1 MTLGPV
7 ADQTTAAPASTA
19 SPTQYDAVTGSL
31 AFGMAADDALGNLT
45 KALAACKEDAAER
58 DKQQAAAH
66 ALAIDDY
73 KRQLD
78 ALRKKLEE
86 ASTISVEASKASAIA
101 SAESSKL
108 AYESILL
115 LTGGSAPDSAK
126 KADSLDG
133 FTPEPAK

>member
-1 MTLGPV
+1 MIVDVSTRGGPAQV
-7 ADQTTAAPASTA
+7 TTMPSKTI
-19 SPTQYDAVTGSL
+19 V
-31 AFGMAADDALGNLT
+31 
-45 KALAACKEDAAER
+45 ALA
-58 DKQQAAAH
+58 
-66 ALAIDDY
+66 L
-73 KRQLD
+73 
-78 ALRKKLEE
+78 LEE

-115 LTGGSAPDSAK
+115 LTGGSASDSAK

>member
-1 MTLGPV
+1 MNRHLRGPYDDRRRLDTRRPRAGHHHALQDHRRSRAPRRLVYYGPPRRPGELGP
-7 ADQTTAAPASTA
+7 P
-19 SPTQYDAVTGSL
+19 
-31 AFGMAADDALGNLT
+31 
-45 KALAACKEDAAER
+45 
-58 DKQQAAAH
+58 
-66 ALAIDDY
+66 
-73 KRQLD
+73 
-78 ALRKKLEE
+78 KKLEE

>member
-1 MTLGPV
+1 MLR
-7 ADQTTAAPASTA
+7 DSRRRRAAKLYA
-19 SPTQYDAVTGSL
+19 
-31 AFGMAADDALGNLT
+31 
-45 KALAACKEDAAER
+45 KAIAACKEDAEAAAELAAER
-58 DKQQAAAH
+58 EKQQASKH
-66 ALAIDDY
+66 ALAIEDY

-78 ALRKKLEE
+78 DLRKKLEE

>member
-1 MTLGPV
+1 MLRAARLPRVFFIYLTTPHAEIIATRPLAALKSSTTLEI
-7 ADQTTAAPASTA
+7 
-19 SPTQYDAVTGSL
+19 
-31 AFGMAADDALGNLT
+31 T

>member
-1 MTLGPV
+1 M
-7 ADQTTAAPASTA
+7 
-19 SPTQYDAVTGSL
+19 
-31 AFGMAADDALGNLT
+31 
-45 KALAACKEDAAER
+45 AAER